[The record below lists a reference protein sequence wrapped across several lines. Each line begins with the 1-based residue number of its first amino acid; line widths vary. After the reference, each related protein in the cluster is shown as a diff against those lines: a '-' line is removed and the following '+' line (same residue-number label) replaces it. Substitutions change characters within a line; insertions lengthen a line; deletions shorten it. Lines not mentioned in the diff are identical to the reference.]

1 MALSDKPGFARGA
14 LARGTILIA
23 LFAGLTAAALPSVA
37 VASQPPA
44 KSPATAASP
53 PAPMS
58 DDDRIRAARQAYAK
72 GDLKRL
78 TELAS
83 VRLKDHPL
91 ADYPL
96 YWLLSLK
103 LRTQA
108 TRADATD
115 AGLDTEVQRM
125 LARHE
130 GSFLGDS
137 LRRDW
142 LLRLGERDDFARFT
156 KEFDRWL
163 QRDDQ
168 AVLCHAWRRD
178 TLAGKPLP
186 SAAQRVLWAARDL
199 GESCNTLFT
208 QLAAG
213 GRLGPG
219 AASRRLE
226 RAIES
231 NSPAAIRFAAQL
243 TGVDA
248 KSLEAALNPSPNSAA
263 LGATGA
269 TGLVAIARLARQN
282 PELAAQA
289 LEANGQLSPDERAF
303 AWSQVA
309 AAGMRRLLPQAL
321 AWTGRGL
328 RANVSDETL
337 AWMARAALRAER
349 WPMVADIIDRMS
361 EEARLDPT
369 WRYWRARA
377 LRAGGLS
384 RDAEAMLREIAGGF
398 HFYGQLAAEDLG
410 ELTGL
415 PPRAR
420 PPREDEL
427 AQAAK
432 NPGFRRAL
440 SFYELDLRVDGNR
453 EWNFQ
458 LRDMNDRQLLAVAT
472 WACRQ
477 QVLDRCVNTADR
489 TQQDHDFELRFVSPY
504 RDKVKRVAGERGLDP
519 AWVYGLIRQESR
531 FIMDAR
537 SSAGAKGL
545 MQIMPNT
552 GKWIARK
559 LDVRDFRV
567 EQLAEMD
574 TNINFGTFYLKTVLD
589 DLEGSPILASAAYN
603 AGPGRPRSWRSTL
616 PRPVEGAIFAEIIPF
631 NETRDYVKKVLS
643 NATIY
648 AALFTG
654 QPQSLK
660 AWLGEVAPRTGSATD
675 IP

>member
-1 MALSDKPGFARGA
+1 LALSNQPGFARGA
-14 LARGTILIA
+14 LARSAMLIA
-23 LFAGLTAAALPSVA
+23 LSVGLAVTVLPLVA
-37 VASQPPA
+37 VASPPPA
-44 KSPATAASP
+44 KGTGAAVNPQP
-53 PAPMS
+53 PMG
-58 DDDRIRAARQAYAK
+58 DDDRIKAARQAHAK

-78 TELAS
+78 SELAS

-91 ADYPL
+91 ADYPA

-103 LRTQA
+103 LRSQA
-108 TRADATD
+108 PRADAAD

-130 GSFLGDS
+130 GSLLGDL

-142 LLRLGERDDFARFT
+142 LLQLGERDEFARFT
-156 KEFDRWL
+156 KEFDRWI
-163 QRDDQ
+163 QRDDP

-178 TLAGKPLP
+178 ALAGKPL
-186 SAAQRVLWAARDL
+186 SAAAQRVLWAPRDL
-199 GESCNTLFT
+199 GESCNALFT
-208 QLAAG
+208 QLAAAG
-213 GRLGPG
+213 KLGQ
-219 AASRRLE
+219 AAPMRRLE

-248 KSLEAALNPSPNSAA
+248 KSLEAALNPSPTTAALSAA
-263 LGATGA
+263 GAS
-269 TGLVAIARLARQN
+269 GLIAIARLARQN
-282 PELAAQA
+282 PEIAAQA
-289 LEANGQLSPDERAF
+289 LESNGQLSPDERAF

-321 AWTGRGL
+321 AWTGRGI
-328 RANVSDETL
+328 RAGVSDETL

-349 WPMVADIIDRMS
+349 WPLLADIIDRMS

-398 HFYGQLAAEDLG
+398 HFYGQLATEDLG
-410 ELTGL
+410 ELPGL
-415 PPRAR
+415 PPKAT
-420 PPREDEL
+420 PPREDEI

-440 SFYELDLRVDGNR
+440 SFYALDLRVEGNR

-477 QVLDRCVNTADR
+477 HVLDRCVNTADR

-504 RDKVKRVAGERGLDP
+504 RDQVKRVAGERGLDP

-559 LDVRDFRV
+559 LEVRDFRV
-567 EQLAEMD
+567 EQLADMD

-603 AGPGRPRSWRSTL
+603 AGPGRPRSWRTTL

-648 AALFTG
+648 SALFTG
-654 QPQSLK
+654 RPQSLK
-660 AWLGEVAPRTGSATD
+660 AWLGEVTPRTGAASD